1 MSDIG
6 FNVETEQDFQ
16 QLADQAYDLGEAF
29 QTVDG
34 TYIKWAPGKGIE
46 LWLQLAGD
54 DDAVGFNPHFS
65 GTSLTR
71 VCLNKRIVRS
81 EGHSLD
87 GGFHAWANAE
97 GETPETGDCP
107 FVFDVPNY
115 QLNTAELPA
124 FVTIQLAAFAHELQS
139 FDNDEAYDQSQP
151 HEIKFAS
158 ESFIPSGLFFPG
170 GETIEP
176 PLAEAVF
183 SGHVLETSL
192 VTNPV
197 TGVEFCWAKTRT
209 VVGEI
214 DVVAD
219 PALLNGI
226 LIKGGVLTGSFWL
239 SGKLVA

>member
-6 FNVETEQDFQ
+6 FKVETEAEFQ
-16 QLADQAYDLGEAF
+16 ELAGQAYDLGEAF
-29 QTVDG
+29 ETIAG
-34 TYIKWAPGKGIE
+34 TYIKWAPGEGIE
-46 LWLQLAGD
+46 LWLQVAGD
-54 DDAVGFNPHFS
+54 SDAVGFNPHFS
-65 GTSLTR
+65 GSSLTR

-81 EGHSLD
+81 EGNSLD
-87 GGFHAWANAE
+87 GGFHAWANPE
-97 GETPETGDCP
+97 GEIPGSGDCP
-107 FVFDVPNY
+107 LVFDVPDF
-115 QLNTAELPA
+115 QLTAAELPA

-139 FDNDEAYDQSQP
+139 YDNDEAYYQSQSY
-151 HEIKFAS
+151 EIKFAS

-170 GETIEP
+170 GNAIEP
-176 PLAEAVF
+176 PLAKAIF
-183 SGHVLETSL
+183 TGHVLETSL

-197 TGVEFCWAKTRT
+197 TGVEFCWAKTKT